1 MQPIAQK
8 SSQSPRPPCWRVLTA
23 SCSRRVGHGETLLRL
38 HLDEGQVIDL
48 RLGNGLAKALGLQ
61 PAILG
66 VAPSHKAVATG
77 QGRAARPERIA
88 QYRAAWQRYISDPAL
103 SQYTLAEEL
112 QCSQTTLA
120 SYFRSFGQEP
130 GAPQLRPNG
139 KL

>member
-1 MQPIAQK
+1 MQPNAQK

-77 QGRAARPERIA
+77 QGRSARPERIA
-88 QYRAAWQRYISDPAL
+88 QYRAAWHRYISDPAL
-103 SQYTLAEEL
+103 SQQALADEL

-120 SYFRSFGQEP
+120 SYFRAFGQEP

>member
-1 MQPIAQK
+1 MQPTAKK
-8 SSQSPRPPCWRVLTA
+8 SSQSPKPPCCRVLTA
-23 SCSRRVGHGETLLRL
+23 SCSRRAGQGDTLLRV

-48 RLGNGLAKALGLQ
+48 RLRNGLADALGLQ

-77 QGRAARPERIA
+77 QGRSARPERIA
-88 QYRAAWQRYISDPAL
+88 QYRAAWQRYISDPSL
-103 SQYTLAEEL
+103 SQQALADEL

>member
-88 QYRAAWQRYISDPAL
+88 QYRAAWHRYIADPAL

-120 SYFRSFGQEP
+120 CYFRSFAQEP

>member
-1 MQPIAQK
+1 MQPNAQK

-23 SCSRRVGHGETLLRL
+23 SCSRRAGQGDTLLRL

-88 QYRAAWQRYISDPAL
+88 QYRAAWHRYISDPAL
-103 SQYTLAEEL
+103 SQQALADEL
-112 QCSQTTLA
+112 GCSQTTLA
-120 SYFRSFGQEP
+120 CYFRSFAQEP